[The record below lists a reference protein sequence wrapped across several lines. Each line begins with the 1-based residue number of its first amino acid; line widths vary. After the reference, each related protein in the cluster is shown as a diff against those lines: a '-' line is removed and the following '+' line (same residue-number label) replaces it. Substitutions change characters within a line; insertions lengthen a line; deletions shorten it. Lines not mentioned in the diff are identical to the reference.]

1 MGSVIRDIQG
11 STETAIM
18 RARLPIRKGPAMPRL
33 LLVLPLLLS
42 TAVLPA
48 QTSRESAKADDG
60 NVVTMRGCVS
70 GSLLKSNG
78 PGPANVAGTPT
89 QSDRYRMIGSKT
101 VKAQIKKANRKYV
114 VVTGR
119 IQPGP
124 KAMVKGTKM
133 GGTTIGIGV
142 TQGTSSA
149 TEVPYTPT
157 IEVESIDVIT
167 QTCDS

>member
-1 MGSVIRDIQG
+1 
-11 STETAIM
+11 
-18 RARLPIRKGPAMPRL
+18 MPWIL
-33 LLVLPLLLS
+33 DVLPLLLLS
-42 TAVLPA
+42 AAVSSA

-70 GSLLKSNG
+70 GTLLKSNE
-78 PGPANVAGTPT
+78 PSPANVAGTLT

-101 VKAQIKKANRKYV
+101 IRAEIKKANRKYV

-157 IEVESIDVIT
+157 IEVDAIEIIT
-167 QTCDS
+167 QTCEP